1 MKMKIELDY
10 NKLKF
15 FDDKLNSI
23 IHLEKIK
30 NIK

>member
-1 MKMKIELDY
+1 MKMNIELDY

-23 IHLEKIK
+23 IYLEKIE

>member
-1 MKMKIELDY
+1 MKMNIELDY

-15 FDDKLNSI
+15 FDDKLNNI
-23 IHLEKIK
+23 IYLEKIE